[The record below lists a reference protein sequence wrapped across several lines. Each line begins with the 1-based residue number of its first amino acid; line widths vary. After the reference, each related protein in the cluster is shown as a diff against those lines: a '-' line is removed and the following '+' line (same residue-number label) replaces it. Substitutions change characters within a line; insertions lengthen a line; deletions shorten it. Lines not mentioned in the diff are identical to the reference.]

1 MEIHPE
7 KQTIGLLQRR
17 HIQIDE
23 IKYIGKESNLI
34 EDVESGLVH
43 SETNIYTE
51 YVDPKRDEWETK
63 IRPALQKASLTV
75 LKKASGISRRTLIYA
90 RTGKRRPHRKH
101 RELLTSILRKL
112 KLI

>member
-34 EDVESGLVH
+34 EDVEAGLVH
-43 SETNIYTE
+43 SETDIYAE

-63 IRPALQKASLTV
+63 IRPALKRIPLIKLVELSGMSRSA
-75 LKKASGISRRTLIYA
+75 LKELRAGRS
-90 RTGKRRPHRKH
+90 RPHLKN
-101 RELLTSILRKL
+101 REILWAIVEKTC
-112 KLI
+112 